1 MRAKIDFLDVA
12 NKRPDGDDSDALQE
26 RMRVMAEALMG
37 ADVDSRCGAGWST
50 AGGSADSVNTLEIA
64 FDYETV
70 LHPGNHLEDPGG
82 DHTLK
87 PSQPGK
93 PLKP

>member
-1 MRAKIDFLDVA
+1 MDT
-12 NKRPDGDDSDALQE
+12 LQE
-26 RMRVMAEALMG
+26 RMRVMAEALIG
-37 ADVDSRCGAGWST
+37 ADVDSRCGASRST
-50 AGGSADSVNTLEIA
+50 AGGSADSVNTPKIA

-70 LHPGNHLEDPGG
+70 LHPGKNFEDPGG

-93 PLKP
+93 PPKP